1 MLRTIITG
9 GTILTPYQRL
19 SGHSLIFERD
29 KIIDILPDLSPIE
42 EVGGK
47 VFDASGLWV
56 TPGLIDIHTHGADG
70 YDTMDATPEA
80 LQGYSQFLA
89 QQGVTSFLPTTVAAS
104 KEDIQSAIDTV
115 AQMIAS
121 VDGARLL
128 GIHLEGPYLNAAH
141 KGAQPQEQLRK
152 AQKAEYHPWITHDL
166 VKLFTV
172 APEIEGVMDLISEG
186 QDHGVE
192 FAVGHS
198 GASYEVMQD
207 AVNRGLRQA
216 THTFN
221 GMLGLHHRRPGTVG
235 SVLTEERIYAQVIA
249 DGVHLHPAIVKLII
263 KAKGVER
270 TILISDSIRATGL
283 KDGEYTLGEQA
294 IYVNEGI
301 ARISSGS
308 LAGSTLTMDT
318 AVRNTMKFTSLS
330 FPEVLPMATSVPS
343 KAMGLDDQI
352 GILKPGARADIVCFN
367 AMLNIRKVF
376 IGGELVVEK

>member
-1 MLRTIITG
+1 M
-9 GTILTPYQRL
+9 
-19 SGHSLIFERD
+19 IFERD
-29 KIIDILPDLSPIE
+29 KIIDILPDPSPIE

-89 QQGVTSFLPTTVAAS
+89 QHGVTSFLPTTVAAS
-104 KEDIQSAIDTV
+104 KEDIQAAIDNV
-115 AQMIAS
+115 AQMITS

-128 GIHLEGPYLNAAH
+128 GIHPEGPYLNAAH
-141 KGAQPQEQLRK
+141 KGAQPEEQLRR
-152 AQKAEYHPWITHDL
+152 AQKAEYHPWITHDM

-207 AVNRGLRQA
+207 AVDRGLRQA

-330 FPEVLPMATSVPS
+330 FQEVLPMATSVPS

-352 GILKPGARADIVCFN
+352 GILKPGARADIVCFD

>member
-1 MLRTIITG
+1 MLRITITG

-29 KIIDILPDLSPIE
+29 KITDILPDPNPSE
-42 EVGGK
+42 DVGGK

-70 YDTMDATPEA
+70 HDTMDATPEA
-80 LQGYSQFLA
+80 IQGYSQFLA
-89 QQGVTSFLPTTVAAS
+89 QQGVTSFLPTTVTAS
-104 KEDIQSAIDTV
+104 KRDIQAAIDNI
-115 AQMIAS
+115 AQMITG
-121 VDGARLL
+121 VDGARIL

-141 KGAQPQEQLRK
+141 KGAQPEELLRR
-152 AQKAEYHPWITHDL
+152 AEKAEYNPWITHDL

-207 AVNRGLRQA
+207 AVDRGLRQA

-249 DGVHLHPAIVKLII
+249 DGVHLHPAIIKLII
-263 KAKGVER
+263 KAKGIEK
-270 TILISDSIRATGL
+270 TILISDSMRATGL
-283 KDGEYTLGEQA
+283 KDGEYSLGEQVV
-294 IYVNEGI
+294 YVNEGI
-301 ARISSGS
+301 ARIPSGS
-308 LAGSTLTMDT
+308 LAGSTLTMD
-318 AVRNTMKFTSLS
+318 AAIRNTMRFTSLS

-352 GILKPGARADIVCFN
+352 GILKPGARADIVCFD
-367 AMLNIRKVF
+367 AMLNTRMVF
-376 IGGELVVEK
+376 IGGELVVER